1 MLINKFSND
10 MMVVDMRVGGVDIV
24 MSGGVD

>member
-1 MLINKFSND
+1 MLINEFSND

>member
-1 MLINKFSND
+1 MLINKFSSD